1 MKKLD
6 TGRSSAGWSSY
17 GCFRQCPRKFAYENR
32 PDLAGPATRHGGG
45 ARALGTFVHDLLARH
60 YLNKAGEG
68 PDPRHLT
75 DGEVEAIAVES
86 GMDLQDPEA
95 AQLLAS
101 NYSRFGLYMNSYTN
115 DEWTPLAVEVEH
127 KIGFIERDGQMVT
140 VEHGTPGSVPYTS
153 RVDLVVRDGLGKIW
167 AVDHK
172 TAARIWPNTSLGYGL
187 SGQMHGLWHIG
198 WHHYGANFAGVLL
211 NFFQTKGEIKFERK
225 RPAAAPKMVEEFP
238 RLVWNT
244 AKEIAMWDRF
254 NSLEV
259 WPTSNN
265 ESVCVSKYGACDH
278 ANRCQFGN

>member
-17 GCFRQCPRKFAYENR
+17 GCFRKCPRKYAYENR
-32 PDLAGPATRHGGG
+32 PALAGPCPRSTGGP
-45 ARALGTFVHDLLARH
+45 RALGTFVHDLLARY
-60 YLNKAGEG
+60 YLHRKGEG
-68 PDPRHLT
+68 PDPRSLT
-75 DGEVEAIAVES
+75 DAEVEAIAIES
-86 GMDLQDPEA
+86 GMDLQDKDA

-101 NYSRFGLYMNSYTN
+101 NYSRFGLYMGTHAM
-115 DEWTPLAVEVEH
+115 DGWEPLAVEVEH

-140 VEHGTPGSVPYTS
+140 VPHGTPGSVPYTS
-153 RVDLVVRDGLGKIW
+153 RIDLVARDAQGRVW
-167 AVDHK
+167 AIDHK
-172 TAARIWPNTSLGYGL
+172 TAARIWPTTILAYGL
-187 SGQMHGLWHIG
+187 SGQMHGLWHMG
-198 WHHYGANFAGVLL
+198 WHHYGTDFAGVML

-225 RPAAAPKMVEEFP
+225 RPGAAPKMVEEFP

-254 NSLEV
+254 NSLEA

-278 ANRCQFGN
+278 AHRCQFGS